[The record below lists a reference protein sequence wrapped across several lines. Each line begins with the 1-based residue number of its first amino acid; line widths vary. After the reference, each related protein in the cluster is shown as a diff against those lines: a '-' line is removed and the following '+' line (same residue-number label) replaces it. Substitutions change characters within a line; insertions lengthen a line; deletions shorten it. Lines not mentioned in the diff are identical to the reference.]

1 VALAPGQTAD
11 PPPSAGSAAS
21 AASAA
26 SAVSAAGA
34 VGRAGHGAA
43 AAGLAGG
50 AAGRQ
55 PWGPARRVLRSTA
68 LRRLISPVAV
78 LVIWQFV
85 SSAGIISADK
95 LPPPTQVWSTAVSLV
110 TSSSPAY
117 GSLQGNLVASLER
130 VAIGF
135 ACGALVAIALA
146 VAAGLSRLGENAVD
160 PLMQMLRTLPLFG
173 LIPVFIVWF
182 GIGQLPKFLLI
193 AIGAGIPLYLNTFS
207 GIRNVDAKLGELGQ
221 VLHLRRRELIGQI
234 VLPGALPQVLV
245 GLRQSLAVA
254 WLALVVAEQFNTSA
268 GLGFMISQ
276 GTQFNRNDVIFVAL
290 LIYCVLGLLTDSLV
304 RLAERRA
311 LSWRRSFAAQ

>member
-11 PPPSAGSAAS
+11 PPASAGSAAS
-21 AASAA
+21 TVGIDAANSA
-26 SAVSAAGA
+26 
-34 VGRAGHGAA
+34 GRGAA
-43 AAGLAGG
+43 AAGLTAGATG
-50 AAGRQ
+50 AQTGALWQRIM
-55 PWGPARRVLRSTA
+55 RSTA
-68 LRRLISPVAV
+68 LRRLISPVIVLAV
-78 LVIWQFV
+78 WQFV
-85 SSAGIISADK
+85 SSAGVISADK

-110 TSSSPAY
+110 TNTSPAY
-117 GSLQGNLVASLER
+117 GSLQGNLLASLER

-135 ACGALVAIALA
+135 ACGAIVAIALA

-182 GIGQLPKFLLI
+182 GIGQLPKILLI

-254 WLALVVAEQFNTSA
+254 WLALVVAEQFNTNA

-276 GTQFNRNDVIFVAL
+276 GTQFDRNDVIFVAL
-290 LIYCVLGLLTDSLV
+290 LIYCILGLLTDSLV
-304 RLAERRA
+304 RLAERRT
-311 LSWRRSFAAQ
+311 LSWRRSFVAQ

>member
-1 VALAPGQTAD
+1 VSGPRSVAIAPGQTAD
-11 PPPSAGSAAS
+11 PPPSPGSAAS
-21 AASAA
+21 AAAGP
-26 SAVSAAGA
+26 AGA
-34 VGRAGHGAA
+34 TTGAVADGLTGSA
-43 AAGLAGG
+43 AAGGR
-50 AAGRQ
+50 AARL
-55 PWGPARRVLRSTA
+55 PARLARSAA

-78 LVIWQFV
+78 LAVWQFV

-95 LPPPTQVWSTAVSLV
+95 LPPPTQVWATAVSLV

-117 GSLQGNLVASLER
+117 GSLQGNLLASLER
-130 VAIGF
+130 VAVGF
-135 ACGALVAIALA
+135 ACGALVAVILA

-182 GIGQLPKFLLI
+182 GIGQLPKILLI

-276 GTQFNRNDVIFVAL
+276 GTQFDRNDVIFVAL
-290 LIYCVLGLLTDSLV
+290 LIYCILGLLTDSLV

-311 LSWRRSFAAQ
+311 LSWRRSFAAR